1 MKIGSSFLLKHKLN
15 FFRFFLNLPNYVLQ
29 AQIISIFNFEN
40 LCFKIFIYTKFQLF
54 LNAVFLQFMK
64 YEKDFFWKMNF
75 VAFWRIHRHW
85 IAANFAMMKMKQA
98 NDVAV
103 RSEILEDVKS
113 ESSSNIAL
121 FLRLSSHRL
130 VPVIPLFI
138 YFSHDVFSKLLSKK
152 VEKSM

>member
-1 MKIGSSFLLKHKLN
+1 
-15 FFRFFLNLPNYVLQ
+15 
-29 AQIISIFNFEN
+29 
-40 LCFKIFIYTKFQLF
+40 
-54 LNAVFLQFMK
+54 
-64 YEKDFFWKMNF
+64 
-75 VAFWRIHRHW
+75 
-85 IAANFAMMKMKQA
+85 MMKMKQA